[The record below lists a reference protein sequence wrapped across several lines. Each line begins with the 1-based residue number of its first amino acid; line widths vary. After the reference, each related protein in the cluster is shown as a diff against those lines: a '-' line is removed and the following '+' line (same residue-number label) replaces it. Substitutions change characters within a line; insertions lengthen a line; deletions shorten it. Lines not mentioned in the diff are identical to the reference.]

1 MSKLTLAPLPYAY
14 DALEPWI
21 DEQTMHIHHDKHHQA
36 YLDNLLKAINGTEF
50 ENVAPEKL
58 LASLAEVPE
67 KIRSAVRNH
76 GGGYV
81 NHNLFWEIMAPGA
94 GGAPGGELGA
104 ALGTQFGGFDSFKQ
118 KFSAAAA
125 GQFGSGWAWLVV
137 KRDGALGLY
146 SLPNQDNP
154 ISNGDT
160 AILGLDVWEHAY
172 YLKYQNRRAE
182 YVESWWNVVN
192 WKRVDELYRK
202 TRK

>member
-21 DEQTMHIHHDKHHQA
+21 DEQTMRIHHDKHHQA

-94 GGAPGGELGA
+94 GGAPSGDLAA

-137 KRDGALGLY
+137 KRDGTLGLY
-146 SLPNQDNP
+146 GLPNQDNP
-154 ISNGDT
+154 ISNGDQ

-182 YVESWWNVVN
+182 YIESWWNVVN
-192 WKRVDELYRK
+192 WKRVDELYRRAK
-202 TRK
+202 K

>member
-36 YLDNLLKAINGTEF
+36 YLDNLLKAVNGTEF